1 MGKFSHIDDKN
12 KPKMVNV
19 IDKKITKR
27 KAVARAKMFL
37 GKEIINLLDNEEINT
52 KKGPVFQ
59 TAIIA
64 GIQAVKKTSEII
76 PMCHPLLLDGIGIDI
91 DFLDDEHI
99 AIQCSVEMEGKTG
112 VEMEA
117 LSGAS
122 IAALTIYDMCKALSQ
137 KMIIKDIKLVEKT
150 GGKSDIMN
158 EPL

>member
-27 KAVARAKMFL
+27 RAVARAKMFL

-64 GIQAVKKTSEII
+64 GIQAVKRTAEII
-76 PMCHPLLLDGIGIDI
+76 PMCHPLLLDGIDIDI
-91 DFLDDEHI
+91 DLLDDEHI
-99 AIQCSVEMEGKTG
+99 AIQCGVEMEGKTG

-122 IAALTIYDMCKALSQ
+122 VAALTIYDMCKALSQ

-150 GGKSDIMN
+150 GGKSDIK
-158 EPL
+158 L